1 MKSLKI
7 KNKEIKIQNINE
19 IGDPG
24 QGEAEA
30 FANIISPTLKATKN
44 VALTAAQISKNS
56 FKLIFSPISYI
67 AFSYWNG
74 SKPSFKGWLK
84 NAGKNLT
91 DFGKDIDNLGKKYD
105 KDFNNMLRDIGLTEG
120 QMNVLLFAGSPPL
133 AVANIISNM
142 TRESFG
148 SSGGDSSASGLKD
161 KNSVIEKMCFLLVMF
176 LCGLNP
182 NDSEKTKSLN
192 VKLETDIKRFIKS
205 VFGQNTLDVLKN
217 IHLEKYWKTHSAEIA
232 GQIKD
237 LAKEINLDEV
247 LNNPVEEVKRL
258 DAASINANALDN
270 VITNVKN
277 YCDNNIGKIN
287 DVYTK
292 KLNLKTNLIIE
303 NTFSSKNNE
312 LEKMAFCFAYILY
325 LKSRPELLKLVLDS
339 DLGRGSD
346 NLKELIRDVVNVNNN
361 KQPLM
366 EHLSAILG
374 HYLSTESLLKMA
386 DCLIKNKDYSET
398 LNLSILGLPTEATDE
413 IRETIDK
420 LKDELNSK
428 SNKVEKID
436 FVVANLENT
445 KESINKKN
453 PAFNYDFYKNGVLF
467 NKLNNQNLLVEQE
480 EKLWSAVNKKSKNK
494 NDVIKKIE
502 DAIKSLKE
510 KKSDDP
516 SSSP

>member
-84 NAGKNLT
+84 NARKNLT

-105 KDFNNMLRDIGLTEG
+105 KDFNDMLRDIGLTEG

-148 SSGGDSSASGLKD
+148 SSGGDSSTTGLKD
-161 KNSVIEKMCFLLVMF
+161 KNTVIEKMGFLLTMF
-176 LCGLNP
+176 LCGSNP
-182 NDSEKTKSLN
+182 STNKKTEELYRQLK
-192 VKLETDIKRFIKS
+192 TDIKKFIEAA
-205 VFGQNTLDVLKN
+205 FGENTLNILKN
-217 IHLEKYWKTHSAEIA
+217 IHLEKYWNTHSAEIV

-237 LAKEINLDEV
+237 LAEKIKLDEV
-247 LNNPVEEVKRL
+247 LSNPVEEVKRL
-258 DAASINANALDN
+258 DAASINVSALDSI
-270 VITNVKN
+270 ITNVKN

-325 LKSRPELLKLVLDS
+325 VKNKPALLELVLNS
-339 DLGRGSD
+339 DLGQG
-346 NLKELIRDVVNVNNN
+346 NKVLKDLIEDAVNVREG

-366 EHLSAILG
+366 NHLNAILG
-374 HYLSTESLLKMA
+374 HYLSTESLLRMA
-386 DCLIKNKDYSET
+386 DSLIKDEDYNET
-398 LNLSILGLPTEATDE
+398 LNLSKLGLPTEATSE
-413 IRETIDK
+413 IKATIDK
-420 LKDELNSK
+420 LKNKLDNLNDK
-428 SNKVEKID
+428 GEKID
-436 FVVANLENT
+436 FVVTNLNNT
-445 KESINKKN
+445 KRSIENKES
-453 PAFNYDFYKNGVLF
+453 AFNYDFYKNGVLF
-467 NKLNNQNLLVEQE
+467 NKLKDGKLLVEQE
-480 EKLWSAVNKKSKNK
+480 ENLWSAVNKQSKNK
-494 NDVIKKIE
+494 NNVIKKIE
-502 DAIKSLKE
+502 DTIKSLQK
-510 KKSDDP
+510 KKSDDA